1 MSESKR
7 KLAVIVFTDIVD
19 FTKISSENEPLAM
32 ETLNVQRDTL
42 KPIVQKYNGEWL
54 KEIGDGLLLC
64 FPTSKEA
71 VDCSIEIQNTIKNI
85 ANLNIR
91 IGIHQGEVIIQN
103 GDVLGDDVNIASRIE
118 SYSPS
123 GGIVVTDKVHSS
135 LARDPIY
142 QSIDLGFPEL
152 KGVAQKINLFCL
164 SSHGLP
170 TRKEV
175 ANNKNSKK
183 VLFKSNLYLYSVI
196 ILAILLTVIYITS
209 DPFLKDS
216 TSDLSIAVL
225 PFANMSAD
233 KENEYFSD
241 GITEEILNSLAQI
254 EKLRVAAR
262 TSSFAFK
269 GRNEDV
275 RSIGKKLNVSN
286 VLEGSVRKFGDDIR
300 VTAQLIRVDDGFHLW
315 SDTYDRK
322 FIDIFNVQ
330 KELSDAIADQLE
342 VKLIGD
348 NAVSKRSGTTDNPQA
363 LDLYMRGRFLWN
375 QKKEQPILKSIEYFK
390 KALAL
395 DKNYALS
402 QAAIA
407 DAYFS
412 LARIKRWT
420 ISKNER
426 NGILS
431 KAEDNALKALEMDPS
446 SGEAYAVLGA
456 LYSGLD
462 VSREWKFDILKSE
475 EYFKKSIELNPDYPT
490 VYQWYSEF
498 LRSEENYIKSKLMI
512 DKALTID
519 PYSASIN
526 LTAGEFYSNKLGKLE
541 EGLEYFDKAF
551 NFDPSIIYGSANF
564 AYTNLLERFYKWKKA
579 EDSWI
584 HAYKTDSTFYGTLW
598 GMTAHYLNRGMLSD
612 AEKYFSKL
620 KIHYPIGSEKIL
632 NDNDTYDLAAY
643 KFLCSDD
650 FKSAQNA
657 ILTRVRYDP
666 CIDWLL
672 FDLSITFSRL
682 NEIDK
687 GLKIIDSLN
696 SLCSQRKYLY
706 DVIPITNEDRTRLN
720 NFSFWSKGILR
731 SLDGDNVQINEEL
744 RKLENNDNLDA
755 VSVRAHLRI
764 FIQDYKKALEEFEIL
779 IDNFEPP
786 RFFLKNP
793 IYDPLRS
800 YKGYDRLI
808 KKMNLHYENNINS

>member
-1 MSESKR
+1 MKDSKR
-7 KLAVIVFTDIVD
+7 KLAAIMFTDIVG
-19 FTKISSENEPLAM
+19 FTKLSSKNEPAAL
-32 ETLNVQRDTL
+32 ELLERQRDLL
-42 KPIVQKYNGEWL
+42 KPIVEKHNGEWL
-54 KEIGDGLLLC
+54 KEIGDGLLLS
-64 FPTSKEA
+64 FEGNIDA
-71 VDCSIEIQNTIKNI
+71 VRCAIEIQTEAKIVE
-85 ANLNIR
+85 NLTLR
-91 IGIHQGEVIIQN
+91 IGIHQGEVVFHG
-103 GDVLGDDVNIASRIE
+103 GDVIGDDVNIASRIE
-118 SYSPS
+118 AYSPS

-135 LARDPIY
+135 LARDPLY
-142 QSIDLGFPEL
+142 QTIDIGKPDL
-152 KGVAQKINLFCL
+152 KGVAQTISLFCL

-170 TRKEV
+170 IRKEV

-183 VLFKSNLYLYSVI
+183 VLLKNNLYLYSVI
-196 ILAILLTVIYITS
+196 ILAILSTIIYITMN
-209 DPFLKDS
+209 PFLKDS
-216 TSDLSIAVL
+216 VSDLSIAVL

-254 EKLRVAAR
+254 DELRVAAR

-275 RSIGKKLNVSN
+275 RSIGKKLDVSN

-315 SDTYDRK
+315 SNTYDRK
-322 FIDIFNVQ
+322 FVDIFKVQ

-342 VKLIGD
+342 VKLIGND
-348 NAVSKRSGTTDNPQA
+348 SVTKRSGTTNNAQA

-375 QKKEQPILKSIEYFK
+375 QKKEEPLLKSIEYFK
-390 KALAL
+390 EALTL

-420 ISKNER
+420 IDKNER
-426 NGILS
+426 NEILNN
-431 KAEDNALKALEMDPS
+431 AEMNAIKALEMDPS
-446 SGEAYAVLGA
+446 SGEAYAVMGI

-462 VSREWKFDILKSE
+462 VSREWKSDILKSE
-475 EYFKKSIELNPDYPT
+475 EYFKKSIELNPEYPT

-498 LRSEENYIKSKLMI
+498 LRSQENYNKSRLMI
-512 DKALTID
+512 DKALSID

-526 LTAGEFYSNKLGKLE
+526 LTAGEFYSNKLGRLE

-564 AYTNLLERFYKWKKA
+564 AYTILLERFYKWEKA
-579 EDSWI
+579 EESWL

-620 KIHYPIGSEKIL
+620 LFHYPIGSGKMPT
-632 NDNDTYDLAAY
+632 DNDTYDLAAY

-650 FKSAQNA
+650 FKNAQDA
-657 ILTRVRYDP
+657 ILTRVKYDP

-672 FDLSITFSRL
+672 FDLSITFSKL
-682 NEIDK
+682 NEIGK
-687 GLKIIDSLN
+687 GLKMIDSLN
-696 SLCSQRKYLY
+696 YLCSHRKHIYN
-706 DVIPITNEDRTRLN
+706 VQPITNEDRIKLES
-720 NFSFWSKGILR
+720 FSLWSKTILH
-731 SLDGDNVQINEEL
+731 SLDGDKTHIDREIK
-744 RKLENNDNLDA
+744 KLESNDEDLDVISA
-755 VSVRAHLRI
+755 RAHLRI
-764 FIQDYKKALEEFEIL
+764 FSKDYKKALDDFEIL

-793 IYDPLRS
+793 FYDSVRR
-800 YKGYDRLI
+800 YEGYDRLI
-808 KKMNLHYENNINS
+808 KKMNLEYKNL